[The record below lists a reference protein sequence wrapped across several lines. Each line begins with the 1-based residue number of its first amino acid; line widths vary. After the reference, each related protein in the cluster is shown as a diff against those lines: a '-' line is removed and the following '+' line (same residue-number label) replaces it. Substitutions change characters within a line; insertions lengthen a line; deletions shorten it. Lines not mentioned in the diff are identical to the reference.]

1 MGIVCLPCLRRK
13 SFVVGAA
20 WVRFSEA
27 RRAFMRTM
35 RETPVDASLVER
47 GSVMIDF
54 EPRELVEEP

>member
-1 MGIVCLPCLRRK
+1 M
-13 SFVVGAA
+13 VGAA